1 MSQNG
6 CNINTVAGISTPS
19 ILQKSVLESAL
30 LGGFVFEYSCK
41 NGQCGVCKTSLIE
54 GEVIEFQTQLA
65 LTEEDRSNH
74 KILTCCCGPITDILI
89 DAEDLTALKDI
100 EIKTLPAR
108 ISHIEALSNDIIKVQ
123 FRFPP
128 TANFKFLEG
137 QYLDVI
143 WGGVRR
149 SYSIASISDDQE
161 INLLI
166 KKVAEGVMSDYVF
179 NQAKVNDLI
188 RVEGPKGTF
197 FLRETSRPLVLLAT
211 GTGIAPIMSILKKID
226 QDGVLPQQH
235 AIRLFWGNRYAED
248 FVWQPEFNN
257 LNVIIEKVVSKP
269 DNNWKGQ
276 IGYIQNIALRTL
288 GAKIADSDVYA
299 CGSNAMIQ
307 TAKQEFIKV
316 GLPEKQFYSDAFVQS
331 Y

>member
-1 MSQNG
+1 MIVKTIENKLFTAQSGQ
-6 CNINTVAGISTPS
+6 S
-19 ILQKSVLESAL
+19 ILDAAL
-30 LGGFVFEYSCK
+30 QAGLVFDYSCK
-41 NGQCGVCKTSLIE
+41 SGQCGVCKTTLIDGQVSE
-54 GEVIEFQTQLA
+54 LQSQLA
-65 LTEEDRSNH
+65 LTDEEKKNH
-74 KILTCCCGPITDILI
+74 KVLTCCCEPITDILI

-161 INLLI
+161 ITLLI
-166 KKVAEGVMSDYVF
+166 KKVTQGVMSDYVF

-197 FLRETSRPLVLLAT
+197 FLRKTNRPLVLLAT
-211 GTGIAPIMSILKKID
+211 GTGIAPIMSILKKLD
-226 QDGVLPQQH
+226 KDEVLPQQH
-235 AIRLFWGNRYAED
+235 TIHLFWGNRYAED

-269 DNNWKGQ
+269 DNNWKGNV
-276 IGYIQNIALRTL
+276 GYIQNIALKTL
-288 GAKIADSDVYA
+288 GSKIAGSDVYA

-307 TAKQEFIKV
+307 SAKQEFIKA

>member
-1 MSQNG
+1 MKIKTIKGNAFS
-6 CNINTVAGISTPS
+6 STEDRS
-19 ILQKSVLESAL
+19 ILDSAL
-30 LGGFVFEYSCK
+30 LSGFIFEYSCK
-41 NGQCGVCKTSLIE
+41 SGQCGVCKTTLIDGQVSE
-54 GEVIEFQTQLA
+54 LQSQLA
-65 LTEEDRSNH
+65 LTDEEKKNH
-74 KILTCCCGPITDILI
+74 KILTCCCEPITDILI

-108 ISHIEALSNDIIKVQ
+108 ISHIEVLSNDIVKVQ

-143 WGGVRR
+143 WEGIRR

-161 INLLI
+161 ITLLI
-166 KKVAEGVMSDYVF
+166 KKVAQGVMSDYVF

-197 FLRETSRPLVLLAT
+197 FLRKTSRPLALLAT
-211 GTGIAPIMSILKKID
+211 GTGIAPIMSILKKLD
-226 QDGVLPQQH
+226 KDGVLPQQH
-235 AIRLFWGNRYAED
+235 TIHLFWGNRYAED

-257 LNVIIEKVVSKP
+257 INVIIEKVVSKP

-276 IGYIQNIALRTL
+276 VGYIQNIALKTR
-288 GAKIADSDVYA
+288 GSKIADSDVYA

-307 TAKQEFIKV
+307 SAKQEFIKV
-316 GLPEKQFYSDAFVQS
+316 GLPEKQFYSDAFVQN